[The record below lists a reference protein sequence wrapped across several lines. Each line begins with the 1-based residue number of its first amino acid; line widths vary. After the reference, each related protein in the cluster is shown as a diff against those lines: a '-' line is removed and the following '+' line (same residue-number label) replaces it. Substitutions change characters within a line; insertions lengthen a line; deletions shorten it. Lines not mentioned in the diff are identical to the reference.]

1 MSLLVPWQT
10 SPLEIPVDID
20 RLEAQRRA
28 LAELA
33 KAKYGGTPEFLEQT
47 FDWLLEWLTR
57 IDEWLAGLGGVP
69 GSGVSPGFLIA
80 VGLLLAAIIVVVWRV
95 GWPKWRR
102 RTRVT
107 PDLELNRS
115 LSADDYRTRAQA
127 SAAAGDWR
135 AAVGDRFRAVVREL
149 EVRTVLDVRPAR
161 TAWEAARSAVRLLP
175 DRQADLYAGADL
187 FSAVSYGD
195 QTADTATYST
205 MIGIDDRVTAAADAV
220 DLAEEPVASV
230 PAPGIRR

>member
-1 MSLLVPWQT
+1 MSLRVP
-10 SPLEIPVDID
+10 PLEVPVDVE

-33 KAKYGGTPEFLEQT
+33 KAKYGGAPEFVQRT
-47 FDWLLEWLTR
+47 FDWLVEWLTR
-57 IDEWLAGLGGVP
+57 IDMWLAGLGGVP
-69 GSGVSPGFLIA
+69 GTGVSPGFLIA

-95 GWPKWRR
+95 GLPKWRR
-102 RTRVT
+102 RRKGT
-107 PDLELNRS
+107 PDLELNRT
-115 LSADDYRTRAQA
+115 LQADDYRARAEA
-127 SAAAGDWR
+127 AAAAGDWR
-135 AAVGDRFRAVVREL
+135 SALCDRFRAVVREL

-195 QTADTATYST
+195 RTADPDTYGA
-205 MIGIDDRVTAAADAV
+205 MVGIDERVTAAADTV
-220 DLAEEPVASV
+220 DLADEPVAIGSGS
-230 PAPGIRR
+230 AIRR